1 MLLATC
7 LSWSGL
13 ADQSSAAGPAKAV
26 KVALRPSS
34 IVANGTSSS
43 TATATVTD
51 ATGAGVSNQK
61 VTLFS
66 SDSSEAISAV
76 KDHGNGTYTATITS
90 STTPGRATITATDA
104 SVTPKLTSAPAIL
117 TQTRDPATAITPP
130 VLRPTSIPAN
140 GISTSTVTAEVTN
153 AGGGLVSGELVR
165 FFSSDP
171 GETIGPITDQQGT
184 YSAQI
189 RSSTA
194 LGPATITAI
203 DASVTPNLKQTATLT
218 QVPVGLTLAVYPTSI
233 VANGTSMSTAIA
245 TATDASGKRVTPD
258 NVVFSSSDPGET
270 VGPVSNNHD
279 GTYSAQIKSSN
290 TVGSATITATDE
302 SAVTSPHATATAT
315 LTQTATGTTT
325 SILAIPS
332 AAVTNQPVTL
342 FAAVTATPGSP
353 SGTITFKNRGASIGG
368 CVAEPITPSNPDAA
382 CTTSFSA
389 STSPEQL
396 TAAFTPSAGS
406 TVAGSASAVATVTV
420 AQDAT
425 STSLDASN
433 TVNVGA
439 GTTYTAT
446 VAPPADRPGPIE
458 PSGSVEFFD
467 GGQPIVSCLSQP
479 LIGGG
484 ATCTVT
490 YKSAGTHSITAR
502 YGGDANFTSSGS
514 PPRAVK
520 AVRAPLHVL
529 GTITS
534 TMQWTFYYTPSYT
547 KVLAL
552 VVNGASPGATV
563 LVNCH
568 GRGCPFVRRANAVTK
583 TRPCGAKGKRRCPT
597 HGRINLTPALQN
609 HRLRVGARIN
619 VEVVRPGWIGKY
631 YMFTVRS
638 GRGPRVQISCLAP
651 RGNRPGVGC
660 RATDRPPV

>member
-7 LSWSGL
+7 LSWWGL
-13 ADQSSAAGPAKAV
+13 AGESSAAGPAKTI
-26 KVALRPSS
+26 KVALKPNS

-43 TATATVTD
+43 IATATVTD
-51 ATGAGVSNQK
+51 ATGAGVPSQK
-61 VTLFS
+61 VTFS
-66 SDSSEAISAV
+66 SSDPGELISAV
-76 KDHGNGTYTATITS
+76 KDHGDGTYTATITS
-90 STTPGRATITATDA
+90 STTPGGVTITATDA
-104 SVTPKLTSAPAIL
+104 SVTPNLTAAPAIL
-117 TQTRDPATAITPP
+117 TQTRDRATGITPP

-140 GISTSTVTAEVTN
+140 GIATSTVTAEVTN
-153 AGGGLVSGELVR
+153 ARGGLVSGELVK
-165 FFSSDP
+165 FSSSDP
-171 GETIGPITDQQGT
+171 GETVGPVTDQRGT

-194 LGPATITAI
+194 LGPATVTAI
-203 DASVTPNLKQTATLT
+203 DASVTPNLRQTATLT
-218 QVPVGLTLAVYPTSI
+218 QVPVRLTLALQPTSI

-245 TATDASGKRVTPD
+245 TATDANGNRVTTD

-279 GTYSAQIKSSN
+279 GTYTAQIKSSN
-290 TVGSATITATDE
+290 TPGSATITATDE
-302 SAVTSPHATATAT
+302 SAVTSPQATATAT

-325 SILAIPS
+325 SLLAVPS

-342 FAAVTATPGSP
+342 FGAVTATPGSP
-353 SGTITFKNRGASIGG
+353 SGTITFQNRGASIDG
-368 CVAEPITPSNPDAA
+368 CVTERITPSNPAAA
-382 CTTSFSA
+382 CTTSFPASA
-389 STSPEQL
+389 SPEQL

-406 TVAGSASAVATVTV
+406 IVAGSTSAVATVTV
-420 AQDAT
+420 TQDTT

-433 TVNVGA
+433 TVTVGSA
-439 GTTYTAT
+439 TTYTAT

-467 GGQPIVSCLSQP
+467 GGQPIDSCLSQP

-490 YKSAGTHSITAR
+490 YRSAGTHSISAR
-502 YGGDANFTSSGS
+502 YGGDANFMSSGS
-514 PPRAVK
+514 SPRAVK
-520 AVRAPLHVL
+520 AVRPPAHVL

-534 TMQWTFYYTPSYT
+534 TMQWTFYYTPNYT

-568 GRGCPFVRRANAVTK
+568 GRGCPFVKRSNAVRK
-583 TRPCGAKGKRRCPT
+583 TQPCGPKGKRRCPT
-597 HGRINLTPALQN
+597 HGRINLTTALQN

-619 VEVVRPGWIGKY
+619 IDIVRSGWIGKY

-638 GRGPRVQISCLAP
+638 GRGPRVQISCLSP
-651 RGNRPGVGC
+651 GGTRPGVGC
-660 RATDRPPV
+660 

>member
-1 MLLATC
+1 M
-7 LSWSGL
+7 
-13 ADQSSAAGPAKAV
+13 
-26 KVALRPSS
+26 ALRPSS

-43 TATATVTD
+43 TATATVID
-51 ATGAGVSNQK
+51 ATGVGVPNQQ
-61 VTLFS
+61 VTISS
-66 SDSSEAISAV
+66 SDQSEAISAV
-76 KDHGNGTYTATITS
+76 EDHGNGTYTATITS
-90 STTPGRATITATDA
+90 STTPARVTITATDA
-104 SVTPKLTSAPAIL
+104 SVTPNLTSAPAIL
-117 TQTRDPATAITPP
+117 TQTRDPATAISPP
-130 VLRPTSIPAN
+130 ALGPASIPAN
-140 GISTSTVTAEVTN
+140 GLSTSTVTADVTN
-153 AGGGLVSGELVR
+153 SRGGLVSGELVK
-165 FFSSDP
+165 FSSSDP
-171 GETIGPITDQQGT
+171 GETIGPVTDQGGT

-203 DASVTPNLKQTATLT
+203 DASVTPNLKQTATIT
-218 QVPVGLTLAVYPTSI
+218 QVPVHLTLALQPTSI

-245 TATDASGKRVTPD
+245 TATDANGNRVTTD

-270 VGPVSNNHD
+270 VGSVSNNHD

-302 SAVTSPHATATAT
+302 SAVTSPQATATAT

-325 SILAIPS
+325 SLLTVPS

-342 FAAVTATPGSP
+342 FAAVAATPGTP

-368 CVAEPITPSNPDAA
+368 CVAEWITPSNPAAA
-382 CTTSFSA
+382 CTTSFAA

-420 AQDAT
+420 TQDVT

-446 VAPPADRPGPIE
+446 VAPPVARPGPLE

-467 GGQPIVSCLSQP
+467 RGRAIASCISQP

-490 YKSAGTHSITAR
+490 YKSAGTHSVTAR
-502 YGGDANFTSSGS
+502 YGGDANFMSSGS
-514 PPRAVK
+514 SARAVK
-520 AVRAPLHVL
+520 AVRAPVHAL

-534 TMQWTFYYTPSYT
+534 TIQWTFYYTPSYT

-563 LVNCH
+563 VVNCH
-568 GRGCPFVRRANAVTK
+568 GRGCPFVTRDKAVTK
-583 TRPCGAKGKRRCPT
+583 TRPCGPKGKRRCPT
-597 HGRINLTPALQN
+597 HGRVDLTSALQN
-609 HRLRVGARIN
+609 HRLLVGARIN
-619 VEVVRPGWIGKY
+619 IDVVRPGWIGKY

-638 GRGPRVQISCLAP
+638 GRGPRVHVSCLAP
-651 RGNRPGVGC
+651 SSTRPGVGC
-660 RATDRPPV
+660 